1 MFISLNGKKIRKSWY
16 VCGMVM
22 VYCTWFQVMEMFTIY
37 KMIKA
42 NYEVDYDSVKVIN
55 S

>member
-1 MFISLNGKKIRKSWY
+1 MVKKSGRVDMCVGWLWY
-16 VCGMVM
+16 IVL
-22 VYCTWFQVMEMFTIY
+22 MEMFTIY